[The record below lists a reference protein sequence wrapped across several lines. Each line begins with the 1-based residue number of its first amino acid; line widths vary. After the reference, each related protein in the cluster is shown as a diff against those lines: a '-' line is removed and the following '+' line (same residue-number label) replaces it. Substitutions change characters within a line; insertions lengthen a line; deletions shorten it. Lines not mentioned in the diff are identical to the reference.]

1 MSALPQKRT
10 SRHTVGMSAMCHK
23 RTCRPLRFWVDLLL
37 NDYRQC
43 ERERRVAA
51 KLRLDPDLTAVHL
64 DDARRYRGPQAGP
77 ALLARDCIVGTAEM
91 PGPRYGM
98 RPIPPCTR
106 RSARCRSHR
115 NICTA
120 GISLTSK
127 F

>member
-1 MSALPQKRT
+1 ASVCTAAILSCSCPLWVISGHSRRFLRCPLYPQKRT

-77 ALLARDCIVGTAEM
+77 ALLARDSIVATT
-91 PGPRYGM
+91 P
-98 RPIPPCTR
+98 
-106 RSARCRSHR
+106 
-115 NICTA
+115 
-120 GISLTSK
+120 
-127 F
+127 